1 VCDNL
6 GPEIRGRNC
15 EESCENDG
23 AVESQQQAFHRS
35 LEISQTEIPTFSQLR
50 RRLFLR
56 NDRGLKTRKT
66 ETVYTTIFTP
76 PPTGKI
82 MGFSADTGAAATN
95 HIPLPAVAIG
105 LAMLVEL
112 LGGIAILTGF
122 YTRLAAWVLFL
133 YLIPTT
139 VIFHNF
145 WAFDGVLEA
154 GHLAMFEKNLA
165 IMGGLLIL
173 AVHGAGSYS
182 LDSTRKQTV

>member
-1 VCDNL
+1 
-6 GPEIRGRNC
+6 
-15 EESCENDG
+15 
-23 AVESQQQAFHRS
+23 
-35 LEISQTEIPTFSQLR
+35 
-50 RRLFLR
+50 
-56 NDRGLKTRKT
+56 
-66 ETVYTTIFTP
+66 
-76 PPTGKI
+76 

-165 IMGGLLIL
+165 IMGGLLTP
-173 AVHGAGSYS
+173 AV
-182 LDSTRKQTV
+182 